1 MNKTELITKIN
12 NECKKYDNKYNALL
26 VNILSNA
33 ENLVDISNGVYQIE
47 HNIRANKISL
57 KDYLLNSDICTIL
70 KDNNISNYS
79 INELR
84 EYIARYN
91 SNSTVS
97 YSLAL
102 NLYEQFETLESI
114 EKDKVEYEVNE
125 LKEIID
131 LVDINKL
138 SIDDLD
144 SLLEKNISK
153 IKMYSLSNNE
163 LIILNKLLQEIFS
176 YYKYGEKKIALNPNA
191 VENNIDT
198 PNVDLN

>member
-79 INELR
+79 IN
-84 EYIARYN
+84 
-91 SNSTVS
+91 
-97 YSLAL
+97 
-102 NLYEQFETLESI
+102 
-114 EKDKVEYEVNE
+114 
-125 LKEIID
+125 
-131 LVDINKL
+131 DI
-138 SIDDLD
+138 SF
-144 SLLEKNISK
+144 
-153 IKMYSLSNNE
+153 
-163 LIILNKLLQEIFS
+163 IFW
-176 YYKYGEKKIALNPNA
+176 
-191 VENNIDT
+191 
-198 PNVDLN
+198 